1 MGYTEE
7 IVKKK
12 IEAITKQ
19 RHQKKVIRKRV
30 KTSSQKLELKNK
42 TEETPIQ
49 IEEKIITKTAPVET
63 TIASKVE
70 TIPTETNLNCV
81 AIIGVF
87 KEVSNK
93 IAIIEKLKSLGHT
106 HSEGIL
112 REGLIYVGVPVA
124 CENKQARQKL
134 LKELNQAFGIDSWVK
149 KI

>member
-1 MGYTEE
+1 MRFQPWLSRNSFFERKVRLGSD
-7 IVKKK
+7 
-12 IEAITKQ
+12 IE
-19 RHQKKVIRKRV
+19 
-30 KTSSQKLELKNK
+30 
-42 TEETPIQ
+42 
-49 IEEKIITKTAPVET
+49 
-63 TIASKVE
+63 
-70 TIPTETNLNCV
+70 
-81 AIIGVF
+81 
-87 KEVSNK
+87 K